1 MNKRHRY
8 CRHLYD
14 KGLAVRDLPENER
27 QPGFYQPCPPIKDK
41 RKTMKTEKLITVLL
55 LILPATLW
63 AQTLPPVIPEPGI
76 LPLLAAGGVVAV
88 AVKFIRR
95 KK

>member
-1 MNKRHRY
+1 MTKALLSGICPKMKDSLDSINRV
-8 CRHLYD
+8 HLS
-14 KGLAVRDLPENER
+14 KIRG
-27 QPGFYQPCPPIKDK
+27 
-41 RKTMKTEKLITVLL
+41 KTMKTEKLITVLL